1 MPALPA
7 PAPAA
12 VGLIP
17 ALPLIVG
24 IMIIPPPPA
33 ALIGTTAEPALPAV
47 TPAVEPAIPVPLA
60 PAWDT
65 PRSPEG
71 ASESPHAPLSD
82 VANVQNDNTAI
93 VLGVHT
99 LGIGLSVD
107 PGFVFGSWENSAGQ
121 TCAHRGAVS

>member
-1 MPALPA
+1 
-7 PAPAA
+7 
-12 VGLIP
+12 
-17 ALPLIVG
+17 
-24 IMIIPPPPA
+24 MIIPPPPA
-33 ALIGTTAEPALPAV
+33 ALLGTTAEPALPAV